1 LLLAF
6 VYAARMSPRI
16 IRAAAIADLPVITR
30 IYAQAVREGT
40 ASFEIDPPDGAE
52 MQRRFDALQAAGHPY
67 LVAECDGAVAGYAYA
82 GPYRARPAY
91 RFSVEDSVYVAPGW
105 QRRGIGRAL
114 LASLIEAAEA
124 KDFRQMVA
132 VIGDSANTPS
142 IELHRDAG
150 FRLVGTLE
158 NIGFKFGR
166 WLDSVLMQRALG
178 EGASSTPD
186 EA

>member
-1 LLLAF
+1 
-6 VYAARMSPRI
+6 
-16 IRAAAIADLPVITR
+16 
-30 IYAQAVREGT
+30 
-40 ASFEIDPPDGAE
+40 
-52 MQRRFDALQAAGHPY
+52 
-67 LVAECDGAVAGYAYA
+67 
-82 GPYRARPAY
+82 
-91 RFSVEDSVYVAPGW
+91 VAPGW